1 MGDIKCDTCERVAVH
16 VDVHESG
23 GSRWR
28 CCGTSHGDRCCQASS
43 HGFTTE
49 PLPAAPAPTPAP
61 AKPDLCLNCFTPL
74 NPDTGE
80 CFGVNVTCEPI
91 APTPAPTPD
100 PHPITCAT
108 CDELPAAPAAHF
120 DVRDADGR
128 REPCCGGIDC
138 CGLTAGYARDWRTE
152 PLAPTPDP
160 RDAEIERLRKQVAA
174 YEAAV
179 EAARRIIVD
188 DMQKM
193 LLDASEEG
201 VKLDD
206 ATDGAGRAFDES
218 VRVVQG
224 LNEASRGGTSALSA
238 ALAAERTRTVD
249 DVKARVE
256 GLDTHTLN
264 QDDDSAPL
272 YLLLSDVLAAIEAA
286 REGA

>member
-160 RDAEIERLRKQVAA
+160 RDVELAALRERVAA
-174 YEAAV
+174 LEAELRVLRDEAHV
-179 EAARRIIVD
+179 EFHDSVGVAADVAQDRTDRITAA
-188 DMQKM
+188 
-193 LLDASEEG
+193 LS
-201 VKLDD
+201 
-206 ATDGAGRAFDES
+206 
-218 VRVVQG
+218 
-224 LNEASRGGTSALSA
+224 GGTSALSA

-272 YLLLSDVLAAIEAA
+272 YLLLSDVLAEIEAA
-286 REGA
+286 REGT